1 MKNLTFEEFIHNY
14 YGPSKSLEIN
24 ESNAS
29 RIGVIIGSIGGFSLM
44 FKLLKR
50 LNKDN
55 DK

>member
-1 MKNLTFEEFIHNY
+1 M
-14 YGPSKSLEIN
+14 SAALEH
-24 ESNAS
+24 AQWT
-29 RIGVIIGSIGGFSLM
+29 GVIIGSIGGFSLM